1 MSLSLHTPIVH
12 VPVTIVDLR
21 SLGEESYETLCP
33 ESQPLH
39 G

>member
-1 MSLSLHTPIVH
+1 MSLSLHIPIVH

-21 SLGEESYETLCP
+21 TLGEESYEALCR